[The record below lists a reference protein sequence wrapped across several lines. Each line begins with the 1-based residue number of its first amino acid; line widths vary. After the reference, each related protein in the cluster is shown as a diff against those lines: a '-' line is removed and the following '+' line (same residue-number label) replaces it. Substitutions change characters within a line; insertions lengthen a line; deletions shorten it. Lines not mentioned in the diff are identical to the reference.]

1 MTIGVWG
8 HCMDNNHHSYEEG
21 KRAGAHPAVVLFGI
35 IIGLW
40 VLMAVF
46 IPNPKKDKQGT
57 VPENPEA
64 VQRASEEPDAAP
76 VMFSIAA
83 TAPDMNAVGL
93 LVPSQ
98 ATASQIVGLVK
109 KLREARLSNSLGDL
123 GIPATT
129 PGDNLGPHAIAD
141 VYIFSD
147 RQYATA
153 EAIRVLA
160 RGAHVP
166 GELYPR
172 AIPFEVAMEHVRGHY
187 RIDLHDTGNPDR
199 GSLGFADESGVHSK
213 IFRRVFGN

>member
-1 MTIGVWG
+1 
-8 HCMDNNHHSYEEG
+8 MDKEHNPYEEG
-21 KRAGAHPAVVLFGI
+21 KRAGAHPAVVLFGV

-40 VLMAVF
+40 VLIAMF

-64 VQRASEEPDAAP
+64 VQRIGDEPDAP
-76 VMFSIAA
+76 PMMFSVAA
-83 TAPDMNAVGL
+83 TVPEMNAVSL

-109 KLREARLSNSLGDL
+109 KLREARLHNTLADL

-129 PGDNLGPHAIAD
+129 PGHPLGPHAIAD
-141 VYIFSD
+141 VYIFSE

-153 EAIRVLA
+153 DVIRVLA
-160 RGAHVP
+160 RGAHAP
-166 GELYPR
+166 GELYPQ

-213 IFRRVFGN
+213 QYRRVFGNS

>member
-1 MTIGVWG
+1 
-8 HCMDNNHHSYEEG
+8 MDKDHQPYEEG
-21 KRAGAHPAVVLFGI
+21 KRAGAHPALVLFGV

-40 VLMAVF
+40 VLIALF

-64 VQRASEEPDAAP
+64 VQRIVEEPDAPP

-83 TAPDMNAVGL
+83 TVADMNAVSL
-93 LVPSQ
+93 LVPPQ
-98 ATASQIVGLVK
+98 ATASQIIGLVK
-109 KLREARLSNSLGDL
+109 KLREARLSNTLADL

-129 PGDNLGPHAIAD
+129 PGHILGPHAIAD
-141 VYIFSD
+141 IYIFSE

-153 EAIRVLA
+153 DAVRVLA
-160 RGAHVP
+160 RGAHAP
-166 GELYPR
+166 GELYPQ

-187 RIDLHDTGNPDR
+187 RIDLHDTGNPDL

-213 IFRRVFGN
+213 QYRRVFGNS

>member
-1 MTIGVWG
+1 MEKEQ
-8 HCMDNNHHSYEEG
+8 NHYEEG
-21 KRAGAHPAVVLFGI
+21 KRAGAHPAVVLFGV

-40 VLMAVF
+40 LLIAMF

-64 VQRASEEPDAAP
+64 AQRIGEEPDAP
-76 VMFSIAA
+76 PIMFSVAA
-83 TAPDMNAVGL
+83 TVPEMNAVSL

-109 KLREARLSNSLGDL
+109 KLREARLSNALADL

-129 PGDNLGPHAIAD
+129 PGHTLGPHAIAD
-141 VYIFSD
+141 VYIFSE

-153 EAIRVLA
+153 DAIRVLA
-160 RGAHVP
+160 RGAHAP
-166 GELYPR
+166 GELYPQ

-187 RIDLHDTGNPDR
+187 RIDLHDTGNPDQ

-213 IFRRVFGN
+213 QYRRVFGNS

>member
-1 MTIGVWG
+1 
-8 HCMDNNHHSYEEG
+8 MDHDHNPYEEG
-21 KRAGAHPAVVLFGI
+21 KRAGAHPAVVLFGV

-40 VLMAVF
+40 VLMVVF

-64 VQRASEEPDAAP
+64 AQQSAEEPDAAP
-76 VMFSIAA
+76 IMFSVAA
-83 TAPDMNAVGL
+83 TVPDMNAVSL
-93 LVPSQ
+93 LVPPQ

-109 KLREARLSNSLGDL
+109 KLREARLNNTLADL

-129 PGDNLGPHAIAD
+129 PGHKLGPHAIAD

-160 RGAHVP
+160 RGAHAP
-166 GELYPR
+166 GELYPQ
-172 AIPFEVAMEHVRGHY
+172 AVPFEVAMEQVRGHY
-187 RIDLHDTGNPDR
+187 QIDLHDTGNPDR

-213 IFRRVFGN
+213 HYRRVFGNS

>member
-1 MTIGVWG
+1 
-8 HCMDNNHHSYEEG
+8 MDKEHNPYEEG
-21 KRAGAHPAVVLFGI
+21 KRAGAHPAVVLFGV

-40 VLMAVF
+40 VLIAMF

-64 VQRASEEPDAAP
+64 VQRIGDEPDAP
-76 VMFSIAA
+76 PIMFSVAA
-83 TAPDMNAVGL
+83 TVPEMNAVSL

-109 KLREARLSNSLGDL
+109 KLREARLHNTLADL

-129 PGDNLGPHAIAD
+129 PGHTLGPHAIAD
-141 VYIFSD
+141 VYIFSE

-153 EAIRVLA
+153 DVIRVLA
-160 RGAHVP
+160 RGAHAP
-166 GELYPR
+166 GELYPQ

-213 IFRRVFGN
+213 QYRRVFGNS